1 MLDGVQLTLLL
12 GPRLLV
18 PAPAPIVEALSSIEV
33 VHNDDDR
40 SGFTATFQLDPARG
54 GAVRTLGRTL
64 LAANGRLRLLL
75 SLAGRPRAL
84 LDGVI
89 TQQQLSR
96 ASDAGGST
104 LTVTGEDLG
113 ALMDRKPRQH
123 AHAAP
128 DLASVVARTLAD
140 YAPEGVQAKV
150 VPLAAVGA
158 GAAEAIFSQSST
170 DYAFL
175 RDLAG
180 RYGYSFHLSPHEAGS
195 LAYWGPPLRGP
206 ATQRAISV
214 DFGAATNVQ
223 SIQFRYDSLGPER
236 VTGYVLDP
244 DTHALVPVSSDG
256 DLGAPLSREGAARGP
271 ATVTRGARILGPS
284 RSVADAMARARGRAR
299 SRRDALVAEGE
310 LDLARYGELLQV
322 RSLVGVRGAG
332 DEHDGLYLVKQVR
345 HQIRRGGYTMHFTL
359 QREGFGTTVPGVRT

>member
-1 MLDGVQLTLLL
+1 MLDGVRLTLLL
-12 GPRLLV
+12 GPRQPV
-18 PAPAPIVEALSSIEV
+18 PAPAPLVEALSSVEV

-40 SGFTATFQLDPARG
+40 SGFTATFQFDPSRG
-54 GAVRTLGRTL
+54 GAVRKAGQSL
-64 LAANGRLRLLL
+64 LAADGRLRLLV

-96 ASDAGGST
+96 SSDAGGST

-113 ALMDRKPRQH
+113 ALMDRKSRQH

-128 DLASVVARTLAD
+128 DLAAVVTRTLAD
-140 YAPEGVQAKV
+140 YESAGVLAKV
-150 VPLAAVGA
+150 VPLAAAGA
-158 GAAEAIFSQSST
+158 GAEEELFSQNST

-180 RYGYSFHLSPHEAGS
+180 RYGYSFHLSPHEVGS

-206 ATQRAISV
+206 AKHRAISV
-214 DFGAATNVQ
+214 DFGPATNVQ

-244 DTHALVPVSSDG
+244 NTNALVPVSSDG
-256 DLGAPLSREGAARGP
+256 DPGAPLSREGATRGP
-271 ATVTRGARILGPS
+271 ATVARNARILGPS
-284 RSVADAMARARGRAR
+284 RSVADAMARARGHAR
-299 SRRDALVAEGE
+299 SRQDALVAEGE
-310 LDLARYGELLQV
+310 LDLARYGDLLQV

-332 DEHDGLYLVKQVR
+332 AEYDGLYAVKQVR
-345 HQIRRGGYTMHFTL
+345 HQIRRGGHTMRFTL
-359 QREGFGTTVPGVRT
+359 HREGFGTTVPGVRT